1 MIVVF
6 MFSSQNGNQSQST
19 SDVFT
24 NKIIDFYNIS
34 DDNIEEVTRT
44 IVSFIV
50 RKSAHFLIYF
60 IGGFFIYGFFKTY
73 DLPIKNVV
81 YYSILF
87 GFVYAITDELHQ
99 YFIPQRAAQIRDV
112 FIDTFGVF
120 LMTVLRCSVDSAGRT
135 REFWQ

>member
-1 MIVVF
+1 MIVIF
-6 MFSSQNGNQSQST
+6 GFSSQNGNESQST

-24 NKIIDFYNIS
+24 NKIIEFFNIS

-99 YFIPQRAAQIRDV
+99 YFIPQRAAQVRDV

-120 LMTVLRCSVDSAGRT
+120 LMTVLRWLIDSKQQERKQNA
-135 REFWQ
+135 